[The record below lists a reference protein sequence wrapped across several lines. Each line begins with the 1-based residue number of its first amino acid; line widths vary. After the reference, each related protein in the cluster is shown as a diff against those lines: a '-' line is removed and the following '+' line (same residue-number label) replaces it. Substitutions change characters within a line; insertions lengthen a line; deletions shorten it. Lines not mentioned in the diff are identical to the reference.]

1 MTSPQPPGGSS
12 HNSGG
17 LPPVASI
24 PLTEE
29 RPGVDA
35 REQSIGAL
43 VKDAMAHLSTLL
55 RAEIELARIEI
66 ASEVKKGLTGSVL
79 FLVALTLALL
89 ALPFLLTAGALG
101 IDKGVGQWGQ
111 LWFGFLVIFV
121 LMLAVAGG
129 LALLGIRRFKR
140 IRAPQQTIETVK
152 GTAAALRRR
161 DDDTDN
167 TDDEH

>member
-1 MTSPQPPGGSS
+1 VTSSQPPGGGS

-24 PLTEE
+24 PLTED
-29 RPGVDA
+29 RLAGDVGN
-35 REQSIGAL
+35 QSIGSL
-43 VKDAMAHLSTLL
+43 VKDATAHLSTLL

-79 FLVALTLALL
+79 GLVALVLVLL
-89 ALPFLLTAGALG
+89 SLPFALTAAALG
-101 IDKGVGQWGQ
+101 IDKAFGSWAQ

-121 LMLAVAGG
+121 LMLAGAG
-129 LALLGIRRFKR
+129 LLGYLGFKRFRR
-140 IRAPQQTIETVK
+140 IRAPQQTIDTVK

-161 DDDTDN
+161 GDSA
-167 TDDEH
+167 DEG

>member
-1 MTSPQPPGGSS
+1 MTSSQPPGGGS

-24 PLTEE
+24 PLTED
-29 RPGVDA
+29 RLGSDA
-35 REQSIGAL
+35 RDQSIGSL
-43 VKDAMAHLSTLL
+43 VKDATAHLSTLL

-79 FLVALTLALL
+79 FLVALTLVLL

-101 IDKGVGQWGQ
+101 IDKWVGQWGQ
-111 LWFGFLVIFV
+111 LWFGFLMMFA
-121 LMLAVAGG
+121 LMLLGAGA
-129 LALLGIRRFKR
+129 LAWLGFKRFRR
-140 IRAPQQTIETVK
+140 IRAPQQTIDSVK

-161 DDDTDN
+161 GDDAALD
-167 TDDEH
+167 